1 MQIGWNILWFL
12 IGISLLVTVHEYGH
26 FWVARKLGFK
36 VLRFSIGFGKPL
48 WKRIGKGPDRTE
60 FVIAALPLGGYVKLV
75 DERDGPVSTADMPRA
90 YASKHPWQRILMLFA
105 GPAANFVFA
114 ILVMWGVY
122 LSFGILHVKA
132 EVGTVVAGKP
142 AAIAGLRAGDE
153 VRGLNGSPILDQL
166 DANLGLID
174 AVSSDGRIELD
185 VRDANGRERTVS
197 IFIADRVERR
207 RLTEPHAL
215 YDGIG
220 FTFWRPTTPARIGNV
235 IAGGPAAAADLR
247 AGDLITAVDGAPVR
261 SFDEIVD
268 YVNARPDQT
277 LAFSIKRGA
286 ETLTRDVR
294 TVRDTDKNTGRVI
307 GRIMVAPSNA
317 PAAIPPDMR
326 TRTDL
331 GPLDALGASLSE
343 CWRMTALQAKFFGR
357 MLTGNLSP
365 KNLSSPIGIA
375 DFAGASAR
383 AGVEAFLIFLVL
395 ISLSLGF
402 LNLLPIPILDG
413 GQIVFALTEWVKG
426 SPLSERA
433 QAFGWHAGL
442 LMLVC
447 LMGVAIFNDL
457 SARIG

>member
-48 WKRIGKGPDRTE
+48 WKRVGKGPDHTE

-75 DERDGPVSTADMPRA
+75 DERDGPVSSADLPRA
-90 YASKHPWQRILMLFA
+90 YASKHPWRRILMLFA
-105 GPAANFVFA
+105 GPGANFIFA
-114 ILVMWGVY
+114 ILLMWGIY

-132 EVGTVVAGKP
+132 EIGSVAAGKP
-142 AAIAGLRAGDE
+142 AAVAGLRAGDE
-153 VRGLNGSPILDQL
+153 VRGLNGKPILDQL

-185 VRDANGRERTVS
+185 VRDANGRDRTVS
-197 IFIADRVERR
+197 IFIADRTERR
-207 RLTEPHAL
+207 RLTEPNAL
-215 YDGIG
+215 YEGIG
-220 FTFWRPTTPARIGNV
+220 FTFWRPKTPPQIGNV
-235 IAGGPAAAADLR
+235 IAGGPAAAADLKT
-247 AGDLITAVDGAPVR
+247 GDLITAVDGAPVR

-277 LAFSIKRGA
+277 LVFTIRRGA
-286 ETLTRDVR
+286 ETLTRGVR
-294 TVRDTDKNTGRVI
+294 TVRDTDPNTGRVI

-317 PAAIPPDMR
+317 APTIPSDMR
-326 TRTDL
+326 TRTQL
-331 GPLDALGASLSE
+331 GPFDALGASLAE
-343 CWRMTALQAKFFGR
+343 CWRMTAIQAKFFSR

-433 QAFGWHAGL
+433 QALGWHAGL